1 MDLSSYLSKFYLVAD
16 IYVTHQCSYQQWP
29 SADPNL
35 TSMQMQINV
44 YCKSYQAPEG
54 QNYFNLSYFL
64 HSVPPQ
70 IYEWL
75 LRILLS
81 HSVLVNYCWIWL
93 SKLTS
98 GAYSLS
104 LCALFTFCSLLLLCF
119 SQALNHEITYYFM
132 CNKRHNRINK

>member
-54 QNYFNLSYFL
+54 QNYFSLSYFL
-64 HSVPPQ
+64 HSVPPPK
-70 IYEWL
+70 YM
-75 LRILLS
+75 S
-81 HSVLVNYCWIWL
+81 DYCEYYY
-93 SKLTS
+93 LT
-98 GAYSLS
+98 
-104 LCALFTFCSLLLLCF
+104 LFW
-119 SQALNHEITYYFM
+119 
-132 CNKRHNRINK
+132 